1 MSQEV
6 AAALVGAGVGGVIAA
21 LVAVVLHVLQRK
33 DADEDWRKS
42 NQRDIDWKVEDFV
55 IEVHDFYRNPM
66 IEKLVPIASM
76 TSQPIEART
85 LIYDKDRGSLLY
97 TRAEAYQDRVTDPIL
112 KDCLRVI
119 RLELRKANHDMRF
132 IDGKEA
138 PIHDSCKRFYRRI
151 AEMYGDPSKVST
163 PAQDDAE
170 TRALIEQRSH
180 AVSAESPE
188 GPSSF
193 SGSV

>member
-55 IEVHDFYRNPM
+55 IEVHAFARNPQTQYKR
-66 IEKLVPIASM
+66 EY
-76 TSQPIEART
+76 
-85 LIYDKDRGSLLY
+85 YDGFGNHQISDYPVYDYDRGNRLC
-97 TRAEAYQDRVTDPIL
+97 TQAEAFHDRVADPVL
-112 KDCLRVI
+112 KECIGKLKEA
-119 RLELRKANHDMRF
+119 LQQANYDRRF
-132 IDGKEA
+132 VEGKEA
-138 PIHDSCKRFYRRI
+138 TVHSYSQKFYKRI
-151 AEMYGDPSKVST
+151 AELYGDPTKREADPVS
-163 PAQDDAE
+163 
-170 TRALIEQRSH
+170 
-180 AVSAESPE
+180 
-188 GPSSF
+188 